1 MAIHAQLD
9 FFGVMV
15 LSFVTALAGGVLR
28 DVLIGAVPPASLRD
42 WRYATT
48 AFAAG
53 AGAFFFYR
61 FVSTIPTVV
70 LVVLDAAGLGL
81 FAVAGTQKALDFRM
95 PPLIAVLLGTI
106 TGVGGGTVRDVLLA
120 QVPTVL
126 RSEVYATAALAGSV
140 LMVGMRRMNLPP
152 RVAALAGGVACYI
165 ANGQR
170 VATLESA
177 PSGRMRLRD
186 ALTTC
191 PHPYP
196 GRQGRGHFPQIRMAP
211 GDPVRVSGCGRRAG

>member
-1 MAIHAQLD
+1 MKYDSDDLLLHVDLAGTALFALEGALAAIHAQLD

-15 LSFVTALAGGVLR
+15 LSFVTALAGGVIR
-28 DVLIGAVPPASLRD
+28 DVLIGALPPASLRN

-61 FVSTIPTVV
+61 FISAIPVSV
-70 LVVLDAAGLGL
+70 LVILDAAGLGL
-81 FAVAGTQKALDFRM
+81 FAVAGTQKAIDLEM

-120 QVPTVL
+120 QIPTVL

-140 LMVGMRRMNLPP
+140 LMVAMRRLDLSPRIAAFAGGIACFSLRIVSVWRHWNLP
-152 RVAALAGGVACYI
+152 
-165 ANGQR
+165 
-170 VATLESA
+170 
-177 PSGRMRLRD
+177 
-186 ALTTC
+186 
-191 PHPYP
+191 
-196 GRQGRGHFPQIRMAP
+196 
-211 GDPVRVSGCGRRAG
+211 RAG

>member
-1 MAIHAQLD
+1 MKKAGMRYDSDDLLLHVDLAGTAIFALEGALAAIHAQLD

-15 LSFVTALAGGVLR
+15 LSFVTALAGGVIR

-48 AFAAG
+48 AFIAG
-53 AGAFFFYR
+53 SGAFFFYR
-61 FVSTIPTVV
+61 LVAGIPGGV
-70 LVVLDAAGLGL
+70 LTVLDAAGLGL

-95 PPLIAVLLGTI
+95 PSLIAVLLGTI

-140 LMVGMRRMNLPP
+140 LMVAMRRWDLPP
-152 RVAALAGGVACYI
+152 RLAAFAGGALCF
-165 ANGQR
+165 GLR
-170 VATLESA
+170 V
-177 PSGRMRLRD
+177 
-186 ALTTC
+186 
-191 PHPYP
+191 
-196 GRQGRGHFPQIRMAP
+196 
-211 GDPVRVSGCGRRAG
+211 VSVWRHWNLPRAGG